1 MTGLLR
7 SKTNASIFI
16 SALYFIIWS
25 IIVVLFPSILSSVVI
40 DSGKTP
46 VIFWDF
52 MSVITFVLGIG
63 MMIAAANPYKHWA
76 IILIVSLFHIGII
89 GGFIFGYSIGF
100 FNNLFIR
107 FILFNHFIW
116 LIPNAIVL
124 YKVYRR
130 SFDTDKMM
138 METFNND
145 DYPLSM
151 FDTIDGRN
159 LGEMNENN
167 QVMLVFLRHFGCP
180 FCKESLIELA
190 AHRKE
195 LESRGIS
202 IVLVY
207 MIEPEAANAY
217 LNEYGLA
224 DLAQV
229 SDPEEIFY
237 KSFRLRRGSFVQLFG
252 LKVWLRWI
260 ELGFKKKLF
269 NTSPAG
275 NVAQMPGIFLVEEG
289 KVIKQYVHKSIADA
303 PDYRFFLEPGD
314 NTSYN

>member
-1 MTGLLR
+1 M
-7 SKTNASIFI
+7 
-16 SALYFIIWS
+16 
-25 IIVVLFPSILSSVVI
+25 
-40 DSGKTP
+40 
-46 VIFWDF
+46 
-52 MSVITFVLGIG
+52 
-63 MMIAAANPYKHWA
+63 
-76 IILIVSLFHIGII
+76 
-89 GGFIFGYSIGF
+89 
-100 FNNLFIR
+100 
-107 FILFNHFIW
+107 FNHFIW

-138 METFNND
+138 IETFNND

-151 FDTIDGRN
+151 FDTNDGRN

-195 LESRGIS
+195 LESRGIT

-207 MIEPEAANAY
+207 MIEAEAANAY

-229 SDPEEIFY
+229 SDPEEIFINLSACAVAALSNCLDL
-237 KSFRLRRGSFVQLFG
+237 KCGCAG
-252 LKVWLRWI
+252 LNWASKRNYLIPVRQVMWPKCPVY
-260 ELGFKKKLF
+260 F
-269 NTSPAG
+269 
-275 NVAQMPGIFLVEEG
+275 
-289 KVIKQYVHKSIADA
+289 
-303 PDYRFFLEPGD
+303 
-314 NTSYN
+314 